1 MMAAQPSIG
10 GVLCES
16 SVIPFLIPCR
26 KVWLTPTAPVL
37 CSNTANVE
45 KHKIWTQ
52 SEFCSGQN
60 SVRGQEPPKMYL
72 QCTSQGD
79 SETSCKGLLTSV
91 ERRWCSNEAKT
102 PNFLKFAGV
111 PQTRSQPLV
120 GWRSQYCGNMWRRYC
135 CLTCFFFP
143 IVDTCLSCEDVAR
156 QSCAMVC
163 RWQFFCDLHFQRA
176 ACSTF
181 QTWF

>member
-1 MMAAQPSIG
+1 MAAQPSIG

-60 SVRGQEPPKMYL
+60 SVRGHEPPKMYL

-111 PQTRSQPLV
+111 PQTRQQVSAAS
-120 GWRSQYCGNMWRRYC
+120 G
-135 CLTCFFFP
+135 LTFTILWEHVEEILLFSMFFFDCWYMP
-143 IVDTCLSCEDVAR
+143 
-156 QSCAMVC
+156 
-163 RWQFFCDLHFQRA
+163 
-176 ACSTF
+176 
-181 QTWF
+181 